1 MTTTTPVERRS
12 FTWGSLVRLAVAGD
26 LVLLLAQ
33 GVARQDR
40 DALAVAAAML
50 LGAGLLRLGGGLAG
64 LGLLCLSFANLGLWM
79 LPAAV
84 SNAGHHG
91 GLVAVLLP
99 AAGSTHSPRLEN
111 DRHTTP
117 SPASPPPRRSSPAPS
132 SMAAATASASRSWRA
147 TPWASRSTRSP
158 ATARRTRLPQVN
170 DRRSTGVVVVIAR
183 SLPRVACAF

>member
-64 LGLLCLSFANLGLWM
+64 LGVVCLSFSNLGLW
-79 LPAAV
+79 V
-84 SNAGHHG
+84 
-91 GLVAVLLP
+91 LP
-99 AAGSTHSPRLEN
+99 AAGSRTA
-111 DRHTTP
+111 T
-117 SPASPPPRRSSPAPS
+117 SPPWWPALLT
-132 SMAAATASASRSWRA
+132 AAGS
-147 TPWASRSTRSP
+147 
-158 ATARRTRLPQVN
+158 
-170 DRRSTGVVVVIAR
+170 
-183 SLPRVACAF
+183 